1 MKLKLEKISPYARFW
16 QLYYALREPK
26 VNYVFVELE
35 AGELET
41 RLDNAFDILFD
52 EMDKSPNVDKL

>member
-1 MKLKLEKISPYARFW
+1 MKGRINPYARFW
-16 QLYYALREPK
+16 QLYYSLKEPK

-41 RLDNAFDILFD
+41 RLNNAFDILFD